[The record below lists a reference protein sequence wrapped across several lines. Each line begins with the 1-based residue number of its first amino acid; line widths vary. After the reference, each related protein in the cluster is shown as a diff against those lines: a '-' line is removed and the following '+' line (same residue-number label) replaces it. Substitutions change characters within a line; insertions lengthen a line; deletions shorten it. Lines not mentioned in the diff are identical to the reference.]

1 MVNNYVDPDQMQEQF
16 NNNENEY
23 ISKETVQ
30 QQFDKAKIGGYGMR
44 NPDFDTEL
52 PGMKK
57 NQYTDLLKQGE
68 QEDISFKNDSTA
80 QGYQSEEK

>member
-1 MVNNYVDPDQMQEQF
+1 M
-16 NNNENEY
+16 
-23 ISKETVQ
+23 Q

-80 QGYQSEEK
+80 QGY